1 MVISPL
7 GMDTTLTRG
16 ELERIRGK
24 GFGPAPIPIPKRGVK
39 MVLQG
44 ETVMRGAKHPG
55 TELEVLM
62 SAAGYY
68 IGYPDKDGAPY
79 SRESDYYRTFESAKA
94 ALCNA
99 TWIPR

>member
-24 GFGPAPIPIPKRGVK
+24 DFRPVPIPERGVK

-68 IGYPDKDGAPY
+68 IGYADKDGAPY
-79 SRESDYYRTFESAKA
+79 SRESDYYRTFESAQA
-94 ALCNA
+94 ALWNG
-99 TWIPR
+99 TWVPR